1 MIIEMK
7 KISLFVVVVSL
18 IIYSASAMAADQFGE
33 LRKESAKIKTIQAHF
48 VQKKVM
54 KILSKPLISEGWFF
68 YVAPDSFRWEYV
80 TPLKSIVISHQ
91 GKTKR
96 YIFSGGK
103 MMEDTAGGAQA
114 MKIVLGEVA
123 GWMSGKFDQN
133 PSFAATIREGA
144 NTEIILTPTGKNM
157 AGMIEKIEITVTK
170 KAAAV
175 KTVKIIESA
184 NAYTVID
191 FEGME
196 INKPVDDSVFRV
208 GE

>member
-54 KILSKPLISEGWFF
+54 KILSKPLISEGRFV

-80 TPLKSIVISHQ
+80 KPLKSIVISHQ

-103 MMEDTAGGAQA
+103 MIEDTAGGAQA
-114 MKIVLGEVA
+114 MKIVLGEVT

-144 NTEIILTPTGKNM
+144 NTEIILMPTGGNM

-191 FEGME
+191 FKDME

-208 GE
+208 NE

>member
-1 MIIEMK
+1 MK
-7 KISLFVVVVSL
+7 KISLFLAAVSL
-18 IIYSASAMAADQFGE
+18 FIYAASAMAADQFGE

-48 VQKKVM
+48 EQKKVM
-54 KILSKPLISEGWFF
+54 KILSKPLISEGRFF

-80 TPLKSIVISHQ
+80 KPLKSIVISHQ

-103 MMEDTAGGAQA
+103 MLEDTAGGAQA

-133 PSFAATIREGA
+133 PAFEATIREGTS
-144 NTEIILTPTGKNM
+144 TEIILTPTGKNM
-157 AGMIEKIEITVTK
+157 TGMIEKIEITVTK

-191 FEGME
+191 FKDTE
-196 INKPVDDSVFRV
+196 INKLIDDSVFRV

>member
-1 MIIEMK
+1 MK
-7 KISLFVVVVSL
+7 NKSLLLAVVSVF
-18 IIYSASAMAADQFGE
+18 IYSIFAVAADPFGE
-33 LRKESAKIKTIQAHF
+33 LRKESNKIKTIQAQF

-54 KILSKPLISEGWFF
+54 KILSKPLISEGRFV

-80 TPLKSIVISHQ
+80 KPLKNIVISHQ
-91 GKTKR
+91 GKTNR

-103 MMEDTAGGAQA
+103 MIEDTAGGAQA

-157 AGMIEKIEITVTK
+157 TGMIEKIEITVAK

-191 FEGME
+191 FKDME